1 MYHSGKGRNPLER
14 NTMTTNQSPKDI
26 ERLIDEADE
35 LVQRI
40 YFDVLNEMEEEH
52 RLQFEI
58 HAQKLEKIKSEVQ
71 GGSDKKKPWTAG
83 SGAEGIHEAI
93 LDIVKAMQGFAKSLS
108 G

>member
-1 MYHSGKGRNPLER
+1 
-14 NTMTTNQSPKDI
+14 MTTNQSPRDI
-26 ERLIDEADE
+26 EQLLAEADE

-40 YFDVLNEMEEEH
+40 DSHVLNEMEEEH

-58 HAQKLEKIKSEVQ
+58 HAQKLQKIKSEVQ
-71 GGSDKKKPWTAG
+71 SKSDRKKARTAG